1 VLVWTSMQKVGPQL
15 LQSVLVENE
24 NRGNATLDELFVR
37 QLQFAENDDLGY
49 YSILPNFVTANE
61 LSLFSEV
68 TN

>member
-1 VLVWTSMQKVGPQL
+1 VWTSVQKVGPQL
-15 LQSVLVENE
+15 LGSVLVENE
-24 NRGNATLDELFVR
+24 SNKGNATLDELYLR
-37 QLQFAENDDLGY
+37 QLQFAENDDSGY

>member
-1 VLVWTSMQKVGPQL
+1 VLVWTSVQKVGPQL
-15 LQSVLVENE
+15 LGSVLVENE
-24 NRGNATLDELFVR
+24 SKGNATLDELYLR
-37 QLQFAENDDLGY
+37 QLQFAENDDSGY